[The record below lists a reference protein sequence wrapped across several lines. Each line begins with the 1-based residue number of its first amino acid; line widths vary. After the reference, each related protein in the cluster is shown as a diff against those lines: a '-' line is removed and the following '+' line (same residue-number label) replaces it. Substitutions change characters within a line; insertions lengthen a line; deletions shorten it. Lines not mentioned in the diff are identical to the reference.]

1 MSKFSN
7 YYDEENENVIR
18 EWNIAFLQSNLEY
31 FKSWN

>member
-7 YYDEENENVIR
+7 YYDEENENVIG
-18 EWNIAFLQSNLEY
+18 EWNIAFLQSFLES